1 MGNPTM
7 FFEVAGPDDS
17 ALIDFYTQL
26 FGWKTSPIP
35 GDMPYNMVTAGEG
48 GAAGGIGPTP
58 DGSQG
63 HVTFYV
69 GVDDVGAVLEK
80 AASLGGSK
88 IVGPMDVPGGQIG
101 LLTDPEG
108 HVIGLMTSDMQGNG
122 GSAGNP
128 VVWFEVIGKDA
139 GGLRTF
145 YADLFGWTFDL
156 MDEMDYGMVSADAN
170 GGGIPGGVGSGP
182 DPSISYQTVYAG
194 VDDVEGT
201 LAKAESLGAKT
212 VAPPMDLPAGGR
224 IALFV
229 DPQGHTFG
237 LVKPPP
243 DSDYIS

>member
-35 GDMPYNMVTAGEG
+35 GDVPYNMVTAGEG

-88 IVGPMDVPGGQIG
+88 VVGPLDMPGGPIG
-101 LLTDPEG
+101 QLPNPEG
-108 HVIGLMTSDMQGNG
+108 HAMRLPVAVHPGNG
-122 GSAGNP
+122 G
-128 VVWFEVIGKDA
+128 
-139 GGLRTF
+139 
-145 YADLFGWTFDL
+145 
-156 MDEMDYGMVSADAN
+156 
-170 GGGIPGGVGSGP
+170 
-182 DPSISYQTVYAG
+182 
-194 VDDVEGT
+194 
-201 LAKAESLGAKT
+201 
-212 VAPPMDLPAGGR
+212 
-224 IALFV
+224 
-229 DPQGHTFG
+229 
-237 LVKPPP
+237 
-243 DSDYIS
+243 